1 MKNHLSFTHRFR
13 SGHTVTL
20 TMDASSPAPI
30 FDWPKGFPPRK
41 AIFAEYP
48 KFIRTSMQ
56 EVANALGR
64 TIVYVIP
71 AKKGQS
77 IETFRPI
84 NIPSTSNT

>member
-20 TMDASSPAPI
+20 TMDETSPTPI

-48 KFIRTSMQ
+48 KFIRSSMQ
-56 EVANALGR
+56 ECANALGR

-71 AKKGQS
+71 SKKGHT
-77 IETFRPI
+77 IETFRPM
-84 NIPSTSNT
+84 TQ